1 MARDFYEL
9 LGVNRNASADEL
21 KKAYRT
27 LARRFHP
34 DRNPDDPQAEERF
47 KEVQGA
53 YDTLSD
59 PEKRKRYD
67 MGGAAAFG
75 GSGGFGPGAGGF
87 SGFGMRGPFT
97 AGPTGFVTVN
107 LGDILS
113 SVFGAGA
120 MGPQGPHPFGPQR
133 GRDLEAEV
141 KLSAK
146 QAKKGAQVRVRVGR
160 DGKRYKVKV
169 PPGVKDGSRLRL
181 AGKGGAGANGGPPG
195 DVYVKAHVKS

>member
-1 MARDFYEL
+1 MARDFYDV
-9 LGVNRNASADEL
+9 LGVNRDASADEL

-27 LARRFHP
+27 LARKFHP
-34 DRNPDDPQAEERF
+34 DRNPGDADAEERF
-47 KEVQGA
+47 KEVQQA

-59 PEKRKRYD
+59 PQKRKQYD
-67 MGGAAAFG
+67 MGGAGAF
-75 GSGGFGPGAGGF
+75 GGFGPGPGDF

-97 AGPTGFVTVN
+97 AGSSGFVTIN
-107 LGDILS
+107 LGDLLS
-113 SVFGAGA
+113 SMLGGQGAPGGPGW
-120 MGPQGPHPFGPQR
+120 GPQALGPQR

-146 QAKKGAQVRVRVGR
+146 QAKKGAQVRVKVGR

-181 AGKGGAGANGGPPG
+181 AGKGGTGVNGGPPG
-195 DVYVKAHVKS
+195 DVYVKARVKS